1 MKLDRV
7 LQANRKHISSS
18 TLPRREEGPTNKI
31 QINVLALHL
40 ILFNAVPCF
49 LSSISSAD
57 SFSLFL
63 SSPVPLFH
71 NHDEKRALKIFWRDR
86 QVLAD
91 HRETASE
98 GKGRHRK
105 RENKKWRSLLKPSK
119 ERFLFLCKRI
129 FRAILKLITWSH
141 SSARVHAALRK
152 TCFYIHFHRGFSQ
165 QARLLKC
172 SASFSRR
179 WWVQTKEETKTQPR
193 KWVAREQC

>member
-1 MKLDRV
+1 MSLR
-7 LQANRKHISSS
+7 
-18 TLPRREEGPTNKI
+18 
-31 QINVLALHL
+31 
-40 ILFNAVPCF
+40 
-49 LSSISSAD
+49 SI
-57 SFSLFL
+57 SFSLTLFPVFWVASLLLTPFL
-63 SSPVPLFH
+63 YSSRPPSLSFITMMK
-71 NHDEKRALKIFWRDR
+71 KRALKIFWRDR

-105 RENKKWRSLLKPSK
+105 RENKIWRSLLKPSK
-119 ERFLFLCKRI
+119 ERFLFLCQRI